1 MCPGSA
7 ATTQSKTRCWSQAF
21 LSSRGGWGLPRLPHL
36 FLVHPTLTCPVKTCR
51 HGDHSD
57 LSQMPPE
64 TKRNREMQPHS
75 WALGWPA
82 RWPGAQGFPRGA
94 EGGFLLMGQ
103 WQCGRVRGCGCAQQ
117 RDGLICKEPGQA
129 SAPVGG
135 LLRPGSGPRF
145 GAGGGGRPGDLCWNC
160 SDNNVLRHQP
170 RPCSRSS
177 SGCTGGDLYVLW
189 AETQILLLRRR

>member
-7 ATTQSKTRCWSQAF
+7 ATTQSQTRCWSQAF
-21 LSSRGGWGLPRLPHL
+21 LSSRGGWGLSRLPHL

-75 WALGWPA
+75 RALGWPA

-117 RDGLICKEPGQA
+117 RDSLIYLQRTRPGQ
-129 SAPVGG
+129 
-135 LLRPGSGPRF
+135 RPRGRPAEAGVWATVR
-145 GAGGGGRPGDLCWNC
+145 GGGWGAARGPVSEL
-160 SDNNVLRHQP
+160 
-170 RPCSRSS
+170 
-177 SGCTGGDLYVLW
+177 
-189 AETQILLLRRR
+189 